1 METLSSRTTKLV
13 GGIYTWLPGAT
24 KRGNGLAVLALD
36 ACQLLSHL
44 RHIGTKRQR
53 DLVHGIIS
61 PVSMCTE
68 AADWF
73 ARTTTPSRSDSWN
86 HRRSGIGLLE
96 RGDELSSSANLDTAC
111 LLSSSGQV
119 AFPHI
124 LTAPKMANQRSTMMA
139 YSSLALHLQT
149 DRQTIV
155 I

>member
-1 METLSSRTTKLV
+1 MRTLSSRTTKLV

-44 RHIGTKRQR
+44 RHIGTKCQR
-53 DLVHGIIS
+53 DLVHGMIS
-61 PVSMCTE
+61 QVSICTE

-73 ARTTTPSRSDSWN
+73 ARTTTPLRSDSWN

-96 RGDELSSSANLDTAC
+96 RGDEPSSSANLDTAC